1 MGIPAHRTHGLLDLL
16 QALAGAQLSTQLS
29 AGLVRKV
36 SAIRP
41 AICLPE
47 QVRLQANLR
56 HGRRDG
62 VDRPLTAAACEDGR
76 RDGVDGLL
84 TAAACIRMTMQSA
97 EYSCRI
103 STGWTHHIIWQLDVL
118 FRL

>member
-1 MGIPAHRTHGLLDLL
+1 MGRLVMGVAAHRTHGLLNLL

-36 SAIRP
+36 TAVRP

-47 QVRLQANLR
+47 QIRLQANLQ
-56 HGRRDG
+56 HGRQYGGDG
-62 VDRPLTAAACEDGR
+62 PLI
-76 RDGVDGLL
+76 
-84 TAAACIRMTMQSA
+84 AAACIRMTMQSA
-97 EYSCRI
+97 EYSCRT